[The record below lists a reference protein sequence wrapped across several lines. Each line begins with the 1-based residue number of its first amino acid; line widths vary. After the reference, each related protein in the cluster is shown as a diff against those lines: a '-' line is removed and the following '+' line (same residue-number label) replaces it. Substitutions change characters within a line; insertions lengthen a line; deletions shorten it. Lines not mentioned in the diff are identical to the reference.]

1 MYNECM
7 FWHPKHVINIYD
19 IKAVFKCTITLEAV
33 IIEKQRGSRCNN
45 RMHIKFKLYC
55 KGGDDMGYNISIGNQ
70 GFDDIR
76 GNQCFYIDKTAFIKE
91 WWDAKDVVTLIT
103 RPRRFGK
110 TLNMSMLN
118 CFFSNRYAGRGEL
131 FEGLSIWDDENYRK
145 LQGTYPVIFISFA
158 DVKQADCG
166 EAIWKIK
173 KIITNIYQ
181 QYAWLGSWEGLTFT
195 EREQFAGVHPDMENM
210 IAQSAVQDLCNY
222 LNRYYEKKVIILLD
236 EYDTPMQEAYVHGYW
251 DEFTAFIRS
260 MFNSMFKTNPYLE
273 RAIMTG
279 ITRVSK
285 ESIFSDLNNLNI
297 VTTTSDEYCTCFG
310 FTEKEVYDS
319 LDKFGLSDKKTDVKR
334 WYDGFVFGSHRD
346 IYNPWSIT
354 SYLDKRKLAPYWAS
368 TSSNVLVS
376 RLIQTAPSDIKQM
389 MEDLISG
396 REIVV
401 NFDEQ
406 IVFNQLDTDE
416 SAIWSLLVASGYL
429 KPDNV
434 EYKGELLEPWYHLS
448 ITNLE
453 TRSMFSNMFK
463 GWFKG
468 TASNYNAFVSAL
480 VKGDVDAMNE
490 YMNDV
495 ALTTISSFDV
505 GTHRSGKAHPE
516 RFYHG
521 FVLGLM
527 VEQSEN
533 YEIRSNRESG
543 FGRYDIMMIPKKNNL
558 PAIVIEFKVYN
569 PRREQT
575 LEDTV
580 HVALKQI
587 EEKSYDTELIARGI
601 EKDRIRHYGFAFEGK
616 RVLIGE

>member
-1 MYNECM
+1 
-7 FWHPKHVINIYD
+7 
-19 IKAVFKCTITLEAV
+19 
-33 IIEKQRGSRCNN
+33 
-45 RMHIKFKLYC
+45 
-55 KGGDDMGYNISIGNQ
+55 MGYKISIGNQ
-70 GFDDIR
+70 GFDNIR
-76 GNQCFYIDKTAFIKE
+76 EKKYFYIDKTAFIKE
-91 WWDAKDVVTLIT
+91 WWDSGDNVTLIT

-118 CFFSNRYAGRGEL
+118 CFFSNRYAGRGDL
-131 FEGLSIWDDENYRK
+131 FEGLSVWEDEKYRQ
-145 LQGTYPVIFISFA
+145 LQGTYPVIFLSFA
-158 DVKQADCG
+158 DVKADNIQDARTQVKMKVTELFNENKFLLDSG
-166 EAIWKIK
+166 ILVENEAEIFKRVSMYMDDVLC
-173 KIITNIYQ
+173 T
-181 QYAWLGSWEGLTFT
+181 
-195 EREQFAGVHPDMENM
+195 
-210 IAQSAVQDLCNY
+210 SAVNMMCLFMQK
-222 LNRYYEKKVIILLD
+222 YYKKKVIILLD

-251 DEFTAFIRS
+251 DEFTLFMRS
-260 MFNSMFKTNPYLE
+260 FFNATFKTNPYLE
-273 RAIMTG
+273 RAVMTG

-285 ESIFSDLNNLNI
+285 ESIFSDLNNLNV

-310 FTEKEVYDS
+310 FTEDEVYGS
-319 LDKFGLSDKKTDVKR
+319 LDKFGLSDKKSEVKK

-368 TSSNVLVS
+368 TSSNGLVS
-376 RLIQTAPSDIKQM
+376 RLIQTAHTDIKQL

-434 EYKGELLEPWYHLS
+434 EYRGELLEPWYHLS

-463 GWFKG
+463 GWFRG
-468 TASNYNAFVSAL
+468 SASNYNAFVSAL

-505 GTHRSGKAHPE
+505 GTHRSGKSHPE

-580 HVALKQI
+580 QTALKQI
-587 EEKSYDTELIARGI
+587 EEKSYDTELMARGI

-616 RVLIGE
+616 KVLIGE